1 EPAGGAFDSEIEL
14 AREPYEAR
22 DCRGRRRARQAL
34 EVTLVGAGR
43 ACIEAGQAQRRGDRE
58 EERGEPAEPPPE
70 LAVIRDALDAPLV
83 DDDRRRD
90 AEGDHVAQA
99 VVLLAEIALRV
110 GPARDAPVQAV
121 EQHGDEDRD
130 AGAREVAVDGRDDR
144 VKAAEERA
152 GGEHVREPIH
162 AAGGILRGRYI
173 AGFVVLG
180 AHGMGARSWTHDI
193 VRRAARTTDAADRVR
208 SQVESP
214 PCSFVPALADRG
226 RACFSRPPAG
236 SAARRAARAGT
247 R

>member
-1 EPAGGAFDSEIEL
+1 
-14 AREPYEAR
+14 
-22 DCRGRRRARQAL
+22 
-34 EVTLVGAGR
+34 
-43 ACIEAGQAQRRGDRE
+43 
-58 EERGEPAEPPPE
+58 
-70 LAVIRDALDAPLV
+70 
-83 DDDRRRD
+83 
-90 AEGDHVAQA
+90 
-99 VVLLAEIALRV
+99 
-110 GPARDAPVQAV
+110 
-121 EQHGDEDRD
+121 EDRD

-247 R
+247 RGGCLFRGQVRRTGMVRGDGAEAEAAAERSQRAPGTAASRALRGTAA